1 MLCLVGVKD
10 FPLSLSYGQS
20 LTHAISEGTKPT
32 KSDAHSS
39 QSRKLHNHAA
49 AAPAPFIQCREVLM
63 EACLDLI
70 IQAVVEAL
78 HL

>member
-1 MLCLVGVKD
+1 MLCLVGVKH
-10 FPLSLSYGQS
+10 FPPSISYGKS
-20 LTHAISEGTKPT
+20 LAHAISESTKPT
-32 KSDAHSS
+32 KPDAHSS

-49 AAPAPFIQCREVLM
+49 AAPAPFIQCREFLM

-70 IQAVVEAL
+70 MQAVVEAS